1 MAGRLWQGFRKR
13 GNKSVEMKGKCM
25 RTGKTL
31 QRLDEMLTEAMNGTF
46 EESRYDETE
55 LSRLE
60 SKWKQYLTNSKMS
73 LQRTQVER
81 EKMKTLVSDISH
93 QTKTP
98 LSNILLY
105 AQLLQERTEHTEEQE
120 LAKQIVTQTEKLEF
134 LIQSLVKMSRLE
146 TEGLEVIPA
155 MNPVRSL
162 VVQAVEELQAK
173 AEKKQIKIGISEIG
187 EQLQALYDRKWTLE
201 ALCNILDNAVKYSP
215 AKSQILV
222 KVKEYEF
229 YVCICVTDEGIGIS
243 EEERAQ
249 IFGRFYR
256 GRQVQQEEGIGI
268 GLYLAREVLQ
278 REDGYIK
285 VESKLGEGSSFGIFL
300 SKL

>member
-1 MAGRLWQGFRKR
+1 
-13 GNKSVEMKGKCM
+13 M

-31 QRLDEMLTEAMNGTF
+31 LRLDEMLTEAMSGTF

-81 EKMKTLVSDISH
+81 ERIKTLVSDISH

-146 TEGLEVIPA
+146 TEVLEVIPA

-162 VVQAVEELQAK
+162 VERAGEELQAK
-173 AEKKQIKIGISEIG
+173 AEKKQIKVVVSEME
-187 EQLQALYDRKWTLE
+187 EQLQASYDRKWTLE

-215 AKSQILV
+215 TKSQILV
-222 KVKEYEF
+222 EVKEYEF

-256 GRQVQQEEGIGI
+256 GRQVQQEEGVGV
-268 GLYLAREVLQ
+268 GLYLAREILQ

-285 VESKLGEGSSFGIFL
+285 VESKLGEGSRFGIFL

>member
-1 MAGRLWQGFRKR
+1 
-13 GNKSVEMKGKCM
+13 M

-31 QRLDEMLTEAMNGTF
+31 QRLDEMLTEAMSGTF

-81 EKMKTLVSDISH
+81 ERIKTLVSDISH

-146 TEGLEVIPA
+146 TEVLEVIPA
-155 MNPVRSL
+155 MNPIRSL
-162 VVQAVEELQAK
+162 VERAVEELQAK
-173 AEKKQIKIGISEIG
+173 AEKKQIKVVVSEME
-187 EQLQALYDRKWTLE
+187 EQLQASYDRKWTLE

-215 AKSQILV
+215 TKSQILV
-222 KVKEYEF
+222 EVKEYEF

-256 GRQVQQEEGIGI
+256 GRQVQQEEGIGV
-268 GLYLAREVLQ
+268 GLYLAREILQ
-278 REDGYIK
+278 RENGYIK

-300 SKL
+300 SK

>member
-1 MAGRLWQGFRKR
+1 
-13 GNKSVEMKGKCM
+13 M

-31 QRLDEMLTEAMNGTF
+31 QRLDEMLTEAMSGTF

-81 EKMKTLVSDISH
+81 ERIKTLVSDISH

-98 LSNILLY
+98 LSNILLC

-146 TEGLEVIPA
+146 TEVLEVIPA

-162 VVQAVEELQAK
+162 VERAVEELQAK
-173 AEKKQIKIGISEIG
+173 AEKKQIKVVVSEME
-187 EQLQALYDRKWTLE
+187 EQLQASYDRKWTLE

-215 AKSQILV
+215 TKSQILV
-222 KVKEYEF
+222 EVKEYEF

-256 GRQVQQEEGIGI
+256 GRQVQQEEGIGV
-268 GLYLAREVLQ
+268 GLYLAREILQ
-278 REDGYIK
+278 RENGYIK

-300 SKL
+300 SK

>member
-1 MAGRLWQGFRKR
+1 
-13 GNKSVEMKGKCM
+13 M

-31 QRLDEMLTEAMNGTF
+31 KRLDEMLTEAMNGTF

-60 SKWKQYLTNSKMS
+60 SRWKQYLTTSRMS
-73 LQRTQVER
+73 MEKNQAER
-81 EKMKTLVSDISH
+81 EKIKTLVSDISH

-98 LSNILLY
+98 LANILLY
-105 AQLLQERTEHTEEQE
+105 AELLEEKAQDPEEKE
-120 LAKQIVTQTEKLEF
+120 LARQILAQTSKLEF

-146 TEGLEVIPA
+146 TEVL
-155 MNPVRSL
+155 
-162 VVQAVEELQAK
+162 AVEPVSSSVKPLVAQAL
-173 AEKKQIKIGISEIG
+173 KQIQPRAKVNEIEVYTSEIG
-187 EQLQALYDRKWTLE
+187 EKITASYDRKWTLE

-215 AKSQILV
+215 KGSRIAVEVI
-222 KVKEYEF
+222 EYEF
-229 YVCICVTDEGIGIS
+229 YVCINVRDQGIGIL

-256 GRQVQQEEGIGI
+256 GPQVQQEEGVGI
-268 GLYLAREVLQ
+268 GLYLAREILQ
-278 REDGYIK
+278 RENGYIK
-285 VESKLGEGSSFGIFL
+285 VESKPGEGSTFSLFL

>member
-1 MAGRLWQGFRKR
+1 
-13 GNKSVEMKGKCM
+13 M

-31 QRLDEMLTEAMNGTF
+31 KRLDEMLTEAMNGTF

-60 SKWKQYLTNSKMS
+60 SRWKQYLTTSRMS
-73 LQRTQVER
+73 MEKNQAER
-81 EKMKTLVSDISH
+81 EKIKTLVSDISH

-98 LSNILLY
+98 LANILLY
-105 AQLLQERTEHTEEQE
+105 AELLEEKAQDPEEKE
-120 LAKQIVTQTEKLEF
+120 LARQILAQTSKLEF

-146 TEGLEVIPA
+146 TEVL
-155 MNPVRSL
+155 
-162 VVQAVEELQAK
+162 AVEPVISSVKPLVEQALKQIQPRAK
-173 AEKKQIKIGISEIG
+173 ANEIEVYTSEIG
-187 EQLQALYDRKWTLE
+187 EKIKASYDRKWTLE

-215 AKSQILV
+215 KGSSIAVEVI
-222 KVKEYEF
+222 EYEF
-229 YVCICVTDEGIGIS
+229 YVCINVRDQGIGIP

-256 GRQVQQEEGIGI
+256 GSQVQQEEGVGI
-268 GLYLAREVLQ
+268 GLYLAREILQ
-278 REDGYIK
+278 RENGYIK
-285 VESKLGEGSSFGIFL
+285 VESKPGEGSIFSLFL